1 MGAEIVLYICLMFY
15 EKVLGGEGNVS
26 GVSARLTP
34 WGLNVFCRG
43 IISDCADRRVDCR
56 DIFPKYSIEAIEDK
70 LALKKNSYDRVHC
83 VEQFLLSILNRNNED
98 LLIQTA
104 CQELNRSNGKDSIM
118 MLAQKLGLSK
128 RTLERRFL
136 LHIGT
141 KPKKYARVVRLRN
154 ALFQRQTLSSWAD
167 VA

>member
-1 MGAEIVLYICLMFY
+1 V
-15 EKVLGGEGNVS
+15 K
-26 GVSARLTP
+26 
-34 WGLNVFCRG
+34 
-43 IISDCADRRVDCR
+43 
-56 DIFPKYSIEAIEDK
+56 
-70 LALKKNSYDRVHC
+70 
-83 VEQFLLSILNRNNED
+83 QFLLSILNRNNED

-167 VA
+167 VAYFTGYYDQSHMINEFQELYGLSPDKLYPQIETSKTIQYSGLLNLCKVAF